1 MERHQHLLSDYQQI
15 LTLSEQMLVL
25 ATEGN
30 WDALVDLEM
39 IYLKAVESTAHV
51 TISSCSSLALQEL
64 LREKLRAI
72 LDNEIEIKRLLQLR
86 LDALSELVGQST
98 KQQAVNNTYGQ
109 FPDHALLLGETQ

>member
-1 MERHQHLLSDYQQI
+1 MERHQHLLSEYQQI

-39 IYLKAVESTAHV
+39 AYLKAIESTATI
-51 TISSCSSLALQEL
+51 TISSCSSLMLQDL

>member
-1 MERHQHLLSDYQQI
+1 MERHQHLLSEYQQI

-39 IYLKAVESTAHV
+39 TYLKAVESTTNI
-51 TISSCSSLALQEL
+51 TIFSCSSLMLQDL
-64 LREKLRAI
+64 LREKLKAI

-109 FPDHALLLGETQ
+109 FPDHAVLLGEIQ

>member
-1 MERHQHLLSDYQQI
+1 MERHQHLLSEYQQI
-15 LTLSEQMLVL
+15 LTLSEQMLAL
-25 ATEGN
+25 AIEGS

-39 IYLKAVESTAHV
+39 TYLKAVESTANV
-51 TISSCSSLALQEL
+51 TISSCSSQVLQEL

-72 LDNEIEIKRLLQLR
+72 LENEIEIKRLLQLR

-98 KQQAVNNTYGQ
+98 RQQAVNNTYGQ